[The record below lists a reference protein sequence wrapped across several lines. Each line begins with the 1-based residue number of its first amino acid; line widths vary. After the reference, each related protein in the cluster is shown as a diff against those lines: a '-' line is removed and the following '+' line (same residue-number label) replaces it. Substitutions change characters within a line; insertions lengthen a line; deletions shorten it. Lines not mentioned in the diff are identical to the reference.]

1 VTVRA
6 RVYLDNAATT
16 RPDPAVIA
24 AMTACWDADL
34 GNPSS
39 LHAFGRGAREGVEIA
54 RARVAGLL
62 NAAPGEI
69 VFTASGTE
77 ADNLALRGVL
87 ARGGGPAGRL
97 AVAAFE
103 HPAVL
108 ETARALAA
116 AGCAVDLI
124 PVDADGIVQPSAL
137 AATLRPDTRLV
148 SVMAANN
155 VVGTLQPV
163 AELCALAHA
172 GGALFHT
179 DAVQA
184 AGKIPLDVRALGA
197 DLVSVSAHKLHG
209 PQGVGALYVRD
220 GLELAPIVHG
230 GGQEHG
236 LRSATENVAGLA
248 GFGVA
253 ADLAR
258 EEMGRETARLVAL
271 RERIVESLASS
282 LPEAYLI
289 GHRWQRL
296 PGHLCFGF
304 AGLEGDAIRLLLA
317 LDAAGIAVSAGSA
330 CSARHAAGPSHVLQ
344 AMGFDPIR
352 ARGSL
357 RVTLGR
363 FTTDADIACFLDALP
378 AAVRRMRPVTSTSS
392 PAGGN

>member
-1 VTVRA
+1 MSA
-6 RVYLDNAATT
+6 PVYLDNAATT

-24 AMTACWDADL
+24 AMTACWGLEA

-39 LHAFGRGAREGVEIA
+39 LHASGRMAREVVEIA
-54 RARVAGLL
+54 RAQVANLL
-62 NAAPGEI
+62 HAVPGEI

-77 ADNLALRGVL
+77 ADNLALRGAL
-87 ARGGGPAGRL
+87 TRGGGPTGRL

-116 AGCAVDLI
+116 AGRAVDVI
-124 PVDADGIVQPSAL
+124 PVDADGIVQPATL

-148 SVMAANN
+148 SVMTANN
-155 VVGTLQPV
+155 VVGTLQPI
-163 AELCALAHA
+163 AELCAVAHEK
-172 GGALFHT
+172 GALFHT

-184 AGKIPLDVRALGA
+184 AGKIPLDVRELGV
-197 DLVSVSAHKLHG
+197 DLMSVSAHKLHG

-230 GGQEHG
+230 GGQERG
-236 LRSATENVAGLA
+236 LRSATENIAGLA

-253 ADLAR
+253 TDLAQ
-258 EEMGRETARLVAL
+258 EEMGRETARLVVL
-271 RERIVESLASS
+271 RERIVESLAAS

-289 GHRWQRL
+289 GQRWQRL

-330 CSARHAAGPSHVLQ
+330 CSARHAGGPSHVLQ

-363 FTTDADIACFLDALP
+363 FTTDEDVSYFLDALP
-378 AAVRRMRPVTSTSS
+378 AAVRRMRPVTSSS
-392 PAGGN
+392 SRAGGN